1 MWYVLDVTYDDTLR
15 PASRPPGLSEFVLIL
30 VLTRSSM
37 DIDDMEQT
45 PAPSEEVH
53 LPDPENG
60 HNDDEEEATL
70 RASSKIV
77 DTECD
82 SSSRKSASE

>member
-1 MWYVLDVTYDDTLR
+1 MWYVLDVNYNDTLR

-30 VLTRSSM
+30 VLPRSSM

-53 LPDPENG
+53 L
-60 HNDDEEEATL
+60 
-70 RASSKIV
+70 I
-77 DTECD
+77 D
-82 SSSRKSASE
+82 S